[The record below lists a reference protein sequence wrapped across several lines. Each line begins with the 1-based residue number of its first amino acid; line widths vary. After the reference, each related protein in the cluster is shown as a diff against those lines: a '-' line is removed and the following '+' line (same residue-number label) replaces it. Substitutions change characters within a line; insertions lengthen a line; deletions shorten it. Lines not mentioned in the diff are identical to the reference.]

1 MKLSVNERVVK
12 IRELGKETL
21 VNASGISRKNRL
33 ITSRLSMNYVSV
45 QSVSFIN
52 MIWYALSGDNAVGIE
67 SSFATE

>member
-45 QSVSFIN
+45 RSVSFIN